1 MARIQLFTMCTI
13 LGLFMSPPASA
24 LTSSADQLNCSAQA
38 ALTSADAGPSL
49 LINSGSYQGPSYAPM
64 PLPSAALPP
73 VEKPTLLSASV
84 NPLARLGGLW
94 SLVLLVFVG
103 MLLHPV
109 SGEMLR
115 SRWLH
120 VRRLPSR
127 GVTSSADLEVDFFSD
142 LGLDLFPSPAANHAP
157 LLSQLEEVPQRDVLF
172 ASPQM
177 AALVEHVAN
186 DHAFLEVVAEE
197 PVRSAPS
204 RRAFRSPESLRE
216 SVIYRNRRWPGR
228 AVELVPLL
236 IALVPMLAVVAPA
249 LFGFDVAFAAGEN
262 DAALKLELGGAG
274 AEGSATAVKLLV
286 VLTMLAVAPAVVLSM
301 TSFTR
306 MIVVF
311 SLTRQAL
318 GIQQAPPNQILVGLA
333 LFLTWYVMAP
343 TFDQVNEVAVQPYQ
357 AGTMTEADAVEA
369 AMVPMK
375 KFMLR
380 NTRENDLG
388 LFMRLSKIERPK
400 TRADVP
406 ARVLVPA
413 FIISELKTAF
423 QIGFLIYVP
432 FLIIDIVVSV
442 VLLAMGM
449 MVLPPVVI
457 SLPFKLLLFV
467 FVDGWNL
474 LVGSMVESFV

>member
-1 MARIQLFTMCTI
+1 MVRIQLLISCTA
-13 LGLFMSPPASA
+13 LGLLMNTPASA
-24 LTSSADQLNCSAQA
+24 QAPTGELSEGISMAGLTSV
-38 ALTSADAGPSL
+38 ADAPVGSPESAVFVYS
-49 LINSGSYQGPSYAPM
+49 NSYSAPAEV
-64 PLPSAALPP
+64 AAPP
-73 VEKPTLLSASV
+73 VGKSTLLAASV

-94 SLVLLVFVG
+94 SLALFVFVG
-103 MLLHPV
+103 LLLHPV
-109 SGEMLR
+109 SGSALR
-115 SRWLH
+115 SRWL
-120 VRRLPSR
+120 RLR
-127 GVTSSADLEVDFFSD
+127 ELSSGGGIAPAGGDMGLFLS
-142 LGLDLFPSPAANHAP
+142 LGLERFPGPSANHGP
-157 LLSQLEEVPQRDVLF
+157 LLSQLEEVPERAVLF
-172 ASPQM
+172 ASPQA

-186 DHAFLEVVAEE
+186 DRAFCVEAE
-197 PVRSAPS
+197 PVVEEIPPS
-204 RRAFRSPESLRE
+204 RRGFRSPRRLRE
-216 SVIYRNRRWPGR
+216 SAIYRSSRWPGR
-228 AVELVPLL
+228 AAELAPLL
-236 IALVPMLAVVAPA
+236 IALVPLLAMVVPA
-249 LFGFDVAFAAGEN
+249 LLGLDTALAAGEN
-262 DAALKLELGGAG
+262 EAALKLSLGGDGEA
-274 AEGSATAVKLLV
+274 GSATAVKLLV
-286 VLTMLAVAPAVVLSM
+286 VLTMLAVAPAIVLSM

-318 GIQQAPPNQILVGLA
+318 GIQQAPPNQILLGLA

-343 TFDQVNEVAVQPYQ
+343 TFEQVNEVAVQPYQ
-357 AGTMTEADAVEA
+357 EGSLNEAEAVEA

-375 KFMLR
+375 RFMLR
-380 NTRENDLG
+380 NTRETDLG

-413 FIISELKTAF
+413 FMISELKTAF

-474 LVGSMVESFV
+474 LVGSMVQSFA